1 MTIEK
6 IMVNGMTIAAVYS
19 KEPVITDAQSALDLI
34 MTARH
39 ELDAEQIIVNKEAI
53 AGSFFILSSGLAGEV
68 LQKFVTYHMRLA
80 IYGDYSCYTS
90 KPLHD
95 FIYES
100 NQGKTVFFLDTKEA
114 AVQKLASLPQE
125 AL

>member
-1 MTIEK
+1 MAIEK
-6 IMVNGMTIAAVYS
+6 IIENGMTIAAVYS
-19 KEPVITDAQSALDLI
+19 KEPVITDTQSALDLI

-39 ELDAEQIIVNKEAI
+39 ELGAEQIVINKEAI
-53 AGSFFILSSGLAGEV
+53 AGSFFILSSGLAGEI
-68 LQKFVTYHMRLA
+68 LQKFVIYHMRLA
-80 IYGDYSCYTS
+80 IYGDYSGYTS

-125 AL
+125 T